1 MNFNT
6 VRTLLAAGLVT
17 IFATPALAQQSPA
30 SGSGSPRSG
39 TRLESVSTTREGGRT
54 FVDVT
59 ANGPFPRA
67 WADIEES
74 PNGSPTIIVDIPG
87 VSTPYPANTT
97 VGANG
102 VVRVTTSNRKT
113 DPAEARITIYLE
125 KTMQFA
131 VRRTGNTMRVSIGGD
146 QSPSSERLTSPAAAT
161 RPTAAAVAPASVQS
175 PAKAPGSVA
184 TAGRPAVDPAGAA
197 TRSAG
202 APGGAESAP
211 SASAP
216 AGARPAAT
224 GGRPSAPTRADAAA
238 APATPSSSTSAR
250 PIARADAAATV
261 APPTGLRALAEPVA
275 RPGAPR
281 SETPPARPVAP
292 PRANAGSGQVFD
304 PAPAGPT
311 VAAPTPGG
319 SEPPAR
325 RAPPAVPLPAEPT
338 LTQPIIDPLKE
349 VQVTVGAGSAFDFSE
364 PTTRIALADDTLV
377 RLNVVSPTEVLV
389 TGLKAGRTTLSVW
402 YTSGRRALY
411 PVIVE
416 PNLSLVNSSLRDI
429 HPSLLVSLGT
439 DGKSVILRGEV
450 TSEAQARQARAMVEQ
465 LITVVTNG
473 NAQGNAGPEAVRV
486 VNLVRYPGS
495 IGTPEDRLISAMSNI
510 DQRIRVRRIQSGSEP
525 SPDKDSYVLEG
536 RVKDINSLVQ
546 AIVLAERQL
555 GGTGTKVKSADEN
568 RVAFEQSTGNAGGG
582 GGLGGGG
589 GGGAMMLGAGSP
601 PKNGLAAQAARGL
614 LLTSESGRVVSFLQ
628 IDALPQV
635 LVSVRVL
642 QIDRNKFKRLGVNAS
657 FAKKTIL
664 GDDAFGVTTSM
675 ITGSGNGTSGS
686 GRAGLGAVVV
696 PPPTQ
701 PDDNASAKS
710 LLALNVLGNLA
721 NLSGGYVDATRSFLA
736 ALDFLGEKKIARS
749 VSEPNILTLSGEIAS
764 VLVGGTVPVP
774 TTVANQVAVQTAFG
788 FQQFGVRLD
797 IRPTVDDQ
805 GVVALEVVPS
815 IVSPTQTLGNGG
827 VPGFRIQRV
836 ETTARVR
843 NGESLVLGGLLSA
856 SEELQERRVPGLGW
870 LPLFRNSG
878 ASDQNMELLFLI
890 TPKVVTT
897 SSPEPLLP
905 PLQFNHTPSRLG
917 ASGLDS
923 ASGLPVTMLGSP
935 AVVVGKSGTC
945 AELRS
950 AATQT
955 SEVKDCL
962 VVDTEVSTFGRA
974 ENYYHVRTR
983 TGQDGWIA
991 GDRLRVT
998 TEKP

>member
-1 MNFNT
+1 
-6 VRTLLAAGLVT
+6 
-17 IFATPALAQQSPA
+17 
-30 SGSGSPRSG
+30 
-39 TRLESVSTTREGGRT
+39 
-54 FVDVT
+54 
-59 ANGPFPRA
+59 
-67 WADIEES
+67 
-74 PNGSPTIIVDIPG
+74 
-87 VSTPYPANTT
+87 
-97 VGANG
+97 
-102 VVRVTTSNRKT
+102 
-113 DPAEARITIYLE
+113 
-125 KTMQFA
+125 
-131 VRRTGNTMRVSIGGD
+131 
-146 QSPSSERLTSPAAAT
+146 
-161 RPTAAAVAPASVQS
+161 
-175 PAKAPGSVA
+175 
-184 TAGRPAVDPAGAA
+184 
-197 TRSAG
+197 
-202 APGGAESAP
+202 
-211 SASAP
+211 
-216 AGARPAAT
+216 
-224 GGRPSAPTRADAAA
+224 
-238 APATPSSSTSAR
+238 
-250 PIARADAAATV
+250 
-261 APPTGLRALAEPVA
+261 
-275 RPGAPR
+275 
-281 SETPPARPVAP
+281 
-292 PRANAGSGQVFD
+292 
-304 PAPAGPT
+304 
-311 VAAPTPGG
+311 
-319 SEPPAR
+319 
-325 RAPPAVPLPAEPT
+325 VPLPAEPT

-510 DQRIRVRRIQSGSEP
+510 DQRIRVRRIQSGGEP

-568 RVAFEQSTGNAGGG
+568 RVAFEQSTGNAVGGG
-582 GGLGGGG
+582 VAGGGV
-589 GGGAMMLGAGSP
+589 GGAMMLGGGSP

-675 ITGSGNGTSGS
+675 IQGGGNGSNG
-686 GRAGLGAVVV
+686 GGGGLAAVVV
-696 PPPTQ
+696 PPPAQ
-701 PDDNASAKS
+701 PDANASAKS

-815 IVSPTQTLGNGG
+815 IVSPTQTLGNGS